1 LIAAV
6 VLFGWLF
13 CFSSSFMALWRRAL
27 FFGSVDLWRL
37 ARCFGGAHGAR
48 FFGGGVVAAGLPRR
62 P

>member
-1 LIAAV
+1 
-6 VLFGWLF
+6 
-13 CFSSSFMALWRRAL
+13 MALWRRAL

-62 P
+62 A